1 MIAYIQQWKQNYDT
15 KELFNRQVKVFIIL
29 FLGYSSLH
37 CMRTGW
43 SFTQKYIQDDLPE
56 ITDKDIGYMD
66 TAFLLFLGIGLYFCG
81 NKSDHFNPKNF
92 LLTGMVISASCLA
105 GIGILRVFFI
115 TEVYIY
121 VILQAFNGLFESACL
136 PGYMRMLGN
145 WYSSENRGILLG
157 IWSGCRSFGDTFGL
171 LIGDLAIL
179 RLNFSWY
186 WSLVVFGSIC
196 LLMAYIIYEFT
207 SESPSSTG
215 LATIEEDELE
225 ESSAV
230 NPSFIKRPLQ
240 YVSKTESQEQLQL
253 TNMDADD
260 LERLREKLQ
269 LKYGS
274 SGIINPT
281 RVKEEYKGITVY
293 EALQIPGVI
302 WYTVDFMCLKGLNYG
317 ILFWFP
323 KFLQQ
328 NHLESNSSGISIMWS
343 FGVLVG
349 GIVSG
354 YVGDRLHKRRGIL
367 MPPSLIL
374 LALSLF
380 YFHTLNSKED
390 SLINFYL
397 TSLLIGIFLGGP
409 YNVQHGPLIID
420 LGKHSVLKGNQQAI
434 GTVTGIIEGA
444 GSLASSIIQL
454 LIPIFG
460 QENIFLL
467 FIVITLIA
475 IIFIMPVAIEDYKYL
490 KTKPSFFKKSKPN
503 LTMNHELKNLNTK
516 LLAD

>member
-1 MIAYIQQWKQNYDT
+1 MIAYIQDWKQNYDT

-92 LLTGMVISASCLA
+92 LLTGMIISASCLA

-179 RLNFSWY
+179 RLHFSWY

-196 LLMAYIIYEFT
+196 LFMAYIIYEFT

-225 ESSAV
+225 DSSV
-230 NPSFIKRPLQ
+230 INPSFIKRPLQ
-240 YVSKTESQEQLQL
+240 YVSNTENQEQQQ

-274 SGIINPT
+274 FGIINPT

-293 EALQIPGVI
+293 EAFQIPGVI

-374 LALSLF
+374 LAFSLF

-475 IIFIMPVAIEDYKYL
+475 IVFIMPVAIEDYKYL
-490 KTKPSFFKKSKPN
+490 KTKPTFFKKSKPN